1 MAGLAHAL
9 RIINLTW
16 NAFPIFCPSTQATQA
31 PPPGYLCKICQV
43 SGHWIQDC
51 PTRARPAGLEPGKVC
66 FDFTKG
72 RCARG
77 AQCRYSHDAATIA
90 AHQAEARGGPRGDY
104 LCNICRVPG
113 HWIQDCPQ
121 RGAGPYARHT
131 AATAVARP
139 GLGFHDMVHRGNAA
153 AVAGGGSDDSGGGP
167 GNSACASIS
176 AGFPRQP
183 PAGYMCSLCLVPGHW
198 IQDCPQAGGGGCM
211 PDDKR
216 REAPP
221 GRVQSGDDE
230 KFAGPRVNTDGT
242 RVIICNGREIVVE
255 AETDEEKKRRE
266 EGLKL
271 LHRVDSKK
279 VPTAEEINTA
289 TGVGERRESVAM
301 GTYDPAAAAVASNT
315 AAAAAKDLPPA
326 LAAARAAAA
335 AVAQRMLGAAAPSV
349 PATGLAT
356 ALPSTVAAPASA
368 NPIAAAQAA
377 AAAIA
382 ARIAG
387 N

>member
-1 MAGLAHAL
+1 
-9 RIINLTW
+9 
-16 NAFPIFCPSTQATQA
+16 
-31 PPPGYLCKICQV
+31 
-43 SGHWIQDC
+43 
-51 PTRARPAGLEPGKVC
+51 
-66 FDFTKG
+66 
-72 RCARG
+72 
-77 AQCRYSHDAATIA
+77 
-90 AHQAEARGGPRGDY
+90 
-104 LCNICRVPG
+104 
-113 HWIQDCPQ
+113 
-121 RGAGPYARHT
+121 
-131 AATAVARP
+131 
-139 GLGFHDMVHRGNAA
+139 
-153 AVAGGGSDDSGGGP
+153 
-167 GNSACASIS
+167 
-176 AGFPRQP
+176 
-183 PAGYMCSLCLVPGHW
+183 
-198 IQDCPQAGGGGCM
+198 M